1 MSSKGSSSRK
11 EQEVIAQQRKL
22 AALLAKRSNSISTG
36 DACRD
41 NPIVAK
47 KSETSSAVKSTDVNP
62 QNGPIRPGLKRPVI
76 SSASSVLAAA
86 RARAAAKSE
95 PKTSHRNEV
104 EVIEI
109 KESPILE
116 RKAKVSN
123 PNRLANL
130 VRNIGTVPDGDQSML
145 STAFG
150 SNVTPADFW
159 KNIREW
165 DFVTDLAIIN
175 DDKDQAAALIAR
187 KPIPETFI
195 SVRHYISLW
204 APLCLAET
212 RAQLVSELM
221 TTSNHVG
228 SKTNLFVEV
237 KVETTWKTGGRHDR
251 DLHSDLTD
259 MDSCSVKL
267 ATKERNKGAGQ
278 YFANDVFCLIPIEHR
293 DTVELLLSGKKV
305 ANPEGSFKRFCI
317 VGHTE
322 VQRRDIDGLI
332 LKVSKR
338 KWAQIGTS
346 SMYLLRIGANI
357 TALREFTALC
367 GVEATPL
374 KRYLMCHHL
383 TEKAS
388 VGGSSRAFVASL
400 SNTAEIRKEVLLK
413 KMGGV
418 QALGK
423 GFTDYAQKKFNPS
436 QLMAISASSTG
447 YGEGE
452 FVLRIGLPW
461 EVRRLLTF
469 FLAKVESH

>member
-1 MSSKGSSSRK
+1 MSSEGSSSRK

-22 AALLAKRSNSISTG
+22 AALLAKRSNSIS
-36 DACRD
+36 D

-47 KSETSSAVKSTDVNP
+47 KSETSSAAKSTDANP
-62 QNGPIRPGLKRPVI
+62 KNGTTRPGLKRPVI

-95 PKTSHRNEV
+95 PNTSQRNVV

-109 KESPILE
+109 KKSPILE
-116 RKAKVSN
+116 RKAKVSDH
-123 PNRLANL
+123 NRLANL
-130 VRNIGTVPDGDQSML
+130 VRNIGTAPDGDQAML

-165 DFVTDLAIIN
+165 DFVTDLAIVN
-175 DDKDQAAALIAR
+175 DDKDQSVLFAR
-187 KPIPETFI
+187 KPIPDTFI

-221 TTSNHVG
+221 TSSNHVG
-228 SKTNLFVEV
+228 SKANLFVEV

-251 DLHSDLTD
+251 NLHSDLTD

-278 YFANDVFCLIPIEHR
+278 YFANDVFCLIPVEHR

-346 SMYLLRIGANI
+346 TMYLLRIGANI

-374 KRYLMCHHL
+374 KRFLLCHHL

-388 VGGSSRAFVASL
+388 VGGSSRGSL
-400 SNTAEIRKEVLLK
+400 SNTANIRKEVLLK

-423 GFTDYAQKKFNPS
+423 GFTDYAEKKFNPS

-452 FVLRIGLPW
+452 FSIRIGLLW
-461 EVRRLLTF
+461 KF
-469 FLAKVESH
+469 AGC